1 MMQLRPHYSPLFDE
15 TDIKLIEDEW
25 LILGWSSSRPHYIQ
39 LRLII
44 QAEQAHHPRVD
55 AP

>member
-1 MMQLRPHYSPLFDE
+1 MEQDDE
-15 TDIKLIEDEW
+15 RLIEANQ
-25 LILGWSSSRPHYIQ
+25 LQLGWSSSHPHYIQ

-44 QAEQAHHPRVD
+44 QAEQDDHPRVD